1 MVSEV
6 LKDALRAVS
15 SGLQIPTI
23 IILIGLIV
31 IAVLMLGSV
40 IAEFISE
47 RKALKVSIPELIDE
61 IQGKNMSEMK
71 SVILASDLLKRQKK
85 ACETLIDRIKYPDN
99 TREALARQL
108 LADEESRFNR
118 ITKITDIVARVAP
131 MFGLMGTLIPLGPGL
146 IALGQGDTKTLSDSL
161 LIAFDTTVAG
171 LISGAVSYVISG
183 IRKGWYEQ
191 YIIGLETVFEG
202 ILEEQARERKL
213 MYRKLQQQASNR
225 KQEQRAE
232 K

>member
-23 IILIGLIV
+23 IILIVLI
-31 IAVLMLGSV
+31 IISVLMLGSV
-40 IAEFISE
+40 IAEFFSE
-47 RKALKVSIPELIDE
+47 RKALKESIPKLIDS
-61 IQGKNMSEMK
+61 IQGKSMSEMK
-71 SVILASDLLKRQKK
+71 SIIFSSELLKRQKR
-85 ACETLIDRIKYPDN
+85 ASEILIDRIKYPDN

-108 LADEESRFNR
+108 LADEENRYSR
-118 ITKITDIVARVAP
+118 ITKITDIVARTAP

-171 LISGAVSYVISG
+171 LISGAISYVISG
-183 IRKGWYEQ
+183 IRKSWYEQ
-191 YIIGLETVFEG
+191 YIIGLETVFEA
-202 ILEEQARERKL
+202 ILEEQSRERKKA
-213 MYRKLQQQASNR
+213 YRRMQQQNSGSIKDR
-225 KQEQRAE
+225 G
-232 K
+232 